1 MKDESLSLYGIT
13 TELLEQIDSLMSIDG
28 QTEEESQERYN
39 ELAELFHKK
48 ISACTGYLIAKKS
61 RQQLIKSRIE
71 DLKVML
77 AKEEKFEESFSK
89 YILMNMIR
97 MWQMSIDTPNGKL
110 SIRKSSSV
118 DIVDESVIPEEY
130 LNTRTIVETKPDK
143 NKIKEALS
151 NSIEVPGCIIKINDN
166 LNLK

>member
-1 MKDESLSLYGIT
+1 
-13 TELLEQIDSLMSIDG
+13 
-28 QTEEESQERYN
+28 
-39 ELAELFHKK
+39 
-48 ISACTGYLIAKKS
+48 
-61 RQQLIKSRIE
+61 
-71 DLKVML
+71 
-77 AKEEKFEESFSK
+77 
-89 YILMNMIR
+89 
-97 MWQMSIDTPNGKL
+97 MSIDTPNGNL

>member
-1 MKDESLSLYGIT
+1 
-13 TELLEQIDSLMSIDG
+13 
-28 QTEEESQERYN
+28 
-39 ELAELFHKK
+39 
-48 ISACTGYLIAKKS
+48 
-61 RQQLIKSRIE
+61 
-71 DLKVML
+71 
-77 AKEEKFEESFSK
+77 
-89 YILMNMIR
+89 
-97 MWQMSIDTPNGKL
+97 MSIDTPNGKL

>member
-1 MKDESLSLYGIT
+1 
-13 TELLEQIDSLMSIDG
+13 
-28 QTEEESQERYN
+28 
-39 ELAELFHKK
+39 
-48 ISACTGYLIAKKS
+48 
-61 RQQLIKSRIE
+61 
-71 DLKVML
+71 
-77 AKEEKFEESFSK
+77 
-89 YILMNMIR
+89 
-97 MWQMSIDTPNGKL
+97 MSIDTPNGKL

-118 DIVDESVIPEEY
+118 DIVNESVIPEEY